1 MAQQVQAVA
10 RALSL
15 LDAIASSPEPPTV
28 AELAETAGVNRATT
42 WRLLNT
48 LVHYDLALRDEHSG
62 RFTVG
67 HGALRLAAATD
78 ASTMTRRARPLLEQT
93 AEQVCGSVFLEV
105 YAHGGLIVLDECR
118 SASPIQVDLSGVDVP
133 LHCGSAGKLY
143 LASLPDDELETFLAC
158 ELTAETAYTCT
169 DPAELRRQ
177 LEAARRSGV
186 AYNYREHRNE
196 WCGITAA
203 VRDRAGRD
211 LAYLNV
217 TLPTFNTTEVEL
229 HALTDIMR
237 GNAAA
242 IAALLA

>member
-10 RALSL
+10 RALTL
-15 LDAIASSPEPPTV
+15 LDAIASSAEPPTV

-48 LVHYDLALRDEHSG
+48 LVHFDLAVRDAHSG

-93 AEQVCGSVFLEV
+93 AAQVGGSVFLEV

-118 SASPIQVDLSGVDVP
+118 SASPIQVDLFGIEVP
-133 LHCGSAGKLY
+133 LHCGSAGKLF
-143 LASLPDDELETFLAC
+143 LASLPADELEDFLTD
-158 ELTAETAYTCT
+158 LTAETAYTCT

-177 LEAARRSGV
+177 LDTARRTGV
-186 AYNYREHRNE
+186 AYNYQEHRDE

-217 TLPTFNTTEVEL
+217 TLPTFNTTEAEL
-229 HALTDIMR
+229 HALTEILRD
-237 GNAAA
+237 NANAL
-242 IAALLA
+242 ALLLA

>member
-15 LDAIASSPEPPTV
+15 LDAIASSAEPPTV

-48 LVHYDLALRDEHSG
+48 LVHFDLAVRDEHSG

-78 ASTMTRRARPLLEQT
+78 AATMTRRARPLLEQT
-93 AEQVCGSVFLEV
+93 AAEVGGSVFLEV
-105 YAHGGLIVLDECR
+105 YAHGGLVVLDECR
-118 SASPIQVDLSGVDVP
+118 SASPIQVDLSGIEVP

-143 LASLPDDELETFLAC
+143 LASLPATELDAFFDEGFGAQTV
-158 ELTAETAYTCT
+158 YTCT
-169 DPAELRRQ
+169 DPVELRRQ
-177 LEAARRSGV
+177 LDDARRTGV
-186 AYNYREHRNE
+186 AYNYKEHREE
-196 WCGITAA
+196 WCGITSA

-217 TLPTFNTTEVEL
+217 TLPTYNTTESDL
-229 HALTDIMR
+229 HALSDTLRD
-237 GNAAA
+237 NARA
-242 IAALLA
+242 IADLLV